1 MRKPTVLTPEQ
12 QLIEAKYQYPA
23 YCTTYNKDG
32 SVISRRTVTHNIKD
46 TKELQKL
53 YPRLSAFINT
63 YEDDDIVPKRKTV
76 KEEMTAL
83 GK

>member
-1 MRKPTVLTPEQ
+1 MKKLSVLTPEQ

-63 YEDDDIVPKRKTV
+63 YEDDEVVPKRKTV

>member
-1 MRKPTVLTPEQ
+1 MRKPRVLTPEQ
-12 QLIEAKYQYPA
+12 QLIEAKYQYP
-23 YCTTYNKDG
+23 CTVTTYKNG
-32 SVISRRTVTHNIKD
+32 VPTSSRVVTHNIKA

-53 YPRLSAFINT
+53 YPGLAQFINT
-63 YEDDDIVPKRKTV
+63 FEDDEIVPKRKTV